1 MKVKLTEKFHP
12 NRKGHV
18 VDLSDKFAEALI
30 KDGKA
35 VAVDAKEKAKTKGN
49 FEDKCFDLCRE
60 MYSKLLANK
69 SFERNYFGHEFG
81 GRRCHSRELH
91 LSGFCLIS

>member
-35 VAVDAKEKAKTKGN
+35 QAVDAKEKAKAKGKK
-49 FEDKCFDLCRE
+49 EVE
-60 MYSKLLANK
+60 VEVEEPQAPEAN
-69 SFERNYFGHEFG
+69 EAPEADVTNEGQEIVI
-81 GRRCHSRELH
+81 E
-91 LSGFCLIS
+91 

>member
-35 VAVDAKEKAKTKGN
+35 VAVDAKEKAKAKGKKEAEPEVEEPQAPAPEADVTN
-49 FEDKCFDLCRE
+49 EGE
-60 MYSKLLANK
+60 
-69 SFERNYFGHEFG
+69 EIVIE
-81 GRRCHSRELH
+81 
-91 LSGFCLIS
+91 

>member
-35 VAVDAKEKAKTKGN
+35 QAVDAKEKGKAKGKKEVEVEEPQAPQPTTEATNEG
-49 FEDKCFDLCRE
+49 EE
-60 MYSKLLANK
+60 IVI
-69 SFERNYFGHEFG
+69 E
-81 GRRCHSRELH
+81 
-91 LSGFCLIS
+91 

>member
-35 VAVDAKEKAKTKGN
+35 QAVDAKEKAKAKGKKEVEVEVEEPQA
-49 FEDKCFDLCRE
+49 FE
-60 MYSKLLANK
+60 ANEAPEADAK
-69 SFERNYFGHEFG
+69 KEGE
-81 GRRCHSRELH
+81 E
-91 LSGFCLIS
+91 IVIE

>member
-35 VAVDAKEKAKTKGN
+35 VAVDAKEKAKAKGKK
-49 FEDKCFDLCRE
+49 EVE
-60 MYSKLLANK
+60 VEVEEPQAPAPEAN
-69 SFERNYFGHEFG
+69 EAPEADVTNEGE
-81 GRRCHSRELH
+81 E
-91 LSGFCLIS
+91 IVIE

>member
-35 VAVDAKEKAKTKGN
+35 EIVEAKAKGKGKK
-49 FEDKCFDLCRE
+49 EAE
-60 MYSKLLANK
+60 PEVEEPQAAAPEAN
-69 SFERNYFGHEFG
+69 EAPEADATNEGE
-81 GRRCHSRELH
+81 E
-91 LSGFCLIS
+91 IVIE

>member
-12 NRKGHV
+12 SRKGNV

-35 VAVDAKEKAKTKGN
+35 EAVDAKAKAKGKTKEEEPQAPEPAQAPEADAKKEG
-49 FEDKCFDLCRE
+49 EE
-60 MYSKLLANK
+60 IVI
-69 SFERNYFGHEFG
+69 E
-81 GRRCHSRELH
+81 
-91 LSGFCLIS
+91 

>member
-35 VAVDAKEKAKTKGN
+35 EAVEAKAKGKGKKEVEVEEPQAPAPEDNEAPEADAKKEG
-49 FEDKCFDLCRE
+49 EE
-60 MYSKLLANK
+60 IVI
-69 SFERNYFGHEFG
+69 E
-81 GRRCHSRELH
+81 
-91 LSGFCLIS
+91 

>member
-35 VAVDAKEKAKTKGN
+35 QAVDAKEKAKAKGKKEVEVEAEEPQAPQPTTEPTN
-49 FEDKCFDLCRE
+49 EGE
-60 MYSKLLANK
+60 
-69 SFERNYFGHEFG
+69 EIVIE
-81 GRRCHSRELH
+81 
-91 LSGFCLIS
+91 

>member
-35 VAVDAKEKAKTKGN
+35 VAVDAKEKAKEKAKAKGKKEVEVEVEEPQAPAPETN
-49 FEDKCFDLCRE
+49 EAPEADVTNE
-60 MYSKLLANK
+60 GQ
-69 SFERNYFGHEFG
+69 EIVIE
-81 GRRCHSRELH
+81 
-91 LSGFCLIS
+91 

>member
-35 VAVDAKEKAKTKGN
+35 QAVEAKAKGKGKKEVEVEVEEPQAPEANEAPEADAKKEG
-49 FEDKCFDLCRE
+49 EE
-60 MYSKLLANK
+60 IVI
-69 SFERNYFGHEFG
+69 E
-81 GRRCHSRELH
+81 
-91 LSGFCLIS
+91 

>member
-18 VDLSDKFAEALI
+18 VDLSEKFAEALI

-35 VAVDAKEKAKTKGN
+35 QAVDAKEKGKAKGKK
-49 FEDKCFDLCRE
+49 EVE
-60 MYSKLLANK
+60 EPQAPEANEAPEADAK
-69 SFERNYFGHEFG
+69 NEGE
-81 GRRCHSRELH
+81 E
-91 LSGFCLIS
+91 IVIE

>member
-35 VAVDAKEKAKTKGN
+35 QAVDAKEKAKAKGKK
-49 FEDKCFDLCRE
+49 EVE
-60 MYSKLLANK
+60 VEVEEPQAPEANEAPEADAK
-69 SFERNYFGHEFG
+69 KEGE
-81 GRRCHSRELH
+81 E
-91 LSGFCLIS
+91 IVIE

>member
-35 VAVDAKEKAKTKGN
+35 KAVNAKEEAKAKGKKEVEVEVEEPQAPAPEANEAPEADAKKEG
-49 FEDKCFDLCRE
+49 EE
-60 MYSKLLANK
+60 IVI
-69 SFERNYFGHEFG
+69 E
-81 GRRCHSRELH
+81 
-91 LSGFCLIS
+91 

>member
-35 VAVDAKEKAKTKGN
+35 QAVDAKEKAKAKGKK
-49 FEDKCFDLCRE
+49 EAE
-60 MYSKLLANK
+60 VEVEEPQAPAPEINK
-69 SFERNYFGHEFG
+69 APEADATNEGE
-81 GRRCHSRELH
+81 E
-91 LSGFCLIS
+91 IVIE

>member
-35 VAVDAKEKAKTKGN
+35 VAVDAKEKAKAKGKK
-49 FEDKCFDLCRE
+49 EIE
-60 MYSKLLANK
+60 VEEPQAPEAN
-69 SFERNYFGHEFG
+69 EAHETDATNKG
-81 GRRCHSRELH
+81 EE
-91 LSGFCLIS
+91 IVIE

>member
-35 VAVDAKEKAKTKGN
+35 VAVDAKEKAKAKGKKEVEVEVEEPQAPAPETN
-49 FEDKCFDLCRE
+49 EAPEADVTNE
-60 MYSKLLANK
+60 G
-69 SFERNYFGHEFG
+69 EEIVI
-81 GRRCHSRELH
+81 E
-91 LSGFCLIS
+91 

>member
-35 VAVDAKEKAKTKGN
+35 QAVEAKAKGKGKKEVEVEVEVEEPQAPEANETPEADAKKEG
-49 FEDKCFDLCRE
+49 EE
-60 MYSKLLANK
+60 IVI
-69 SFERNYFGHEFG
+69 E
-81 GRRCHSRELH
+81 
-91 LSGFCLIS
+91 

>member
-30 KDGKA
+30 KEGKA
-35 VAVDAKEKAKTKGN
+35 EAVEAKAKGK
-49 FEDKCFDLCRE
+49 
-60 MYSKLLANK
+60 SKKEAEPEVEEPQAPAPEAN
-69 SFERNYFGHEFG
+69 EAPEADATNEGE
-81 GRRCHSRELH
+81 E
-91 LSGFCLIS
+91 IVIE

>member
-35 VAVDAKEKAKTKGN
+35 EAVEAKAKGKGKKEVEVEEPQAPAPEANEAPEADAKKEG
-49 FEDKCFDLCRE
+49 EE
-60 MYSKLLANK
+60 IVI
-69 SFERNYFGHEFG
+69 E
-81 GRRCHSRELH
+81 
-91 LSGFCLIS
+91 

>member
-35 VAVDAKEKAKTKGN
+35 QAVDAKEKAKAKGKK
-49 FEDKCFDLCRE
+49 EAE
-60 MYSKLLANK
+60 VEVEEPQAPEAN
-69 SFERNYFGHEFG
+69 EAPEADATNEGE
-81 GRRCHSRELH
+81 E
-91 LSGFCLIS
+91 IVIE

>member
-35 VAVDAKEKAKTKGN
+35 QAVDAKEKAKAKGKKKV
-49 FEDKCFDLCRE
+49 EVEVEVEEPQAPAPEADVTTE
-60 MYSKLLANK
+60 G
-69 SFERNYFGHEFG
+69 EEIVI
-81 GRRCHSRELH
+81 E
-91 LSGFCLIS
+91 